1 MPTTTNKL
9 SDLNPFIPPAPMEDT
24 ISSNIVEDEGELN
37 TVMNNAGINSKEKPQ
52 DIQTVNLTNNAST
65 LGQVNSMLMKKQL
78 QPITARYSN
87 MKQSAYEANR
97 GSMMAK
103 LSGAADI
110 AQLAEGQEKIDVAPP
125 FDKIT
130 GADFATLRENKTGQQ
145 AETKDVKKEV
155 YTEVRDKEG
164 NIRKRKLKQDNKK
177 VLKSKHKKGE
187 TKLTANL

>member
-24 ISSNIVEDEGELN
+24 ISSNIVEDEDELN
-37 TVMNNAGINSKEKPQ
+37 TVMNNAEINSKEKPQ
-52 DIQTVNLTNNAST
+52 DIQTINLTNNAST

-87 MKQSAYEANR
+87 MKQSAYEANK

-103 LSGAADI
+103 LSGAADLAQI
-110 AQLAEGQEKIDVAPP
+110 AQQTEDVQ
-125 FDKIT
+125 
-130 GADFATLRENKTGQQ
+130 R
-145 AETKDVKKEV
+145 EV
-155 YTEVRDKEG
+155 YTEVRDAEG
-164 NIRKRKLKQDNKK
+164 NIKKRKLKQDGK
-177 VLKSKHKKGE
+177 VKLKTKHKKGK